1 MSQNIITKNQ
11 FHLLYDLTEDYVF
24 FMRKDGDSFIYEYV
38 NKKAEE
44 IFLECP
50 SGKRME
56 HCIDK
61 FHYKTILYHYNRAC
75 NIKHSIF
82 YQDNHFIHNET
93 IVNETTVIPV
103 FHGEE
108 VFILATTREVTR
120 TKEMQEA
127 TYILESYRKGVND
140 AALVAMTNEVGII
153 EMVNNLFEET
163 SQFNKSE
170 LIGKSF
176 RMINSHFHEEDFFE
190 NMWETIQKGETW
202 RGQIRNRTKNGSFF
216 WVDAHIIPITNEQ
229 GVIEKYLTIQFD
241 NTEKKRIMSELR
253 NIERSF
259 KLITDYSNDLI
270 TITDAEG
277 YVLYS
282 SPSHET
288 ILKYDKEEL
297 LGTYYLNLIA
307 DHSIKILDAEEF
319 FSSSGQNKF
328 RTEFSLKTKDG
339 STIWTD
345 TSITTVENTVDDQE
359 EKWFV
364 FVSREITDKRALED
378 QLKYMAFH
386 DSLTG
391 LPNRRL
397 FQDDFP
403 AFLSSVCSEYPS
415 IGLLYIDGDNFK
427 DINDQFGHEV
437 GDQFLMHFAEKL
449 HESVNYQYKVYRIGG
464 DEFVILI
471 DQVNDYI
478 DNNSPTIDNIVQS
491 IQRTLC
497 KGWVIEEIAFTPTSS
512 IGISIFPNDGITLDE
527 LLDNAD
533 QALYAAK
540 KQGKNKYIYTST
552 VHIS

>member
-24 FMRKDGDSFIYEYV
+24 FMKKDGDSFIYEYV

-50 SGKRME
+50 TGKRME
-56 HCIDK
+56 HCLDE
-61 FHYKTILYHYNRAC
+61 FHYKTILFHYNRAC
-75 NIKHSIF
+75 KIKHSIF
-82 YQDNHFIHNET
+82 YQDNHFLHNET
-93 IVNETTVIPV
+93 IVNETTVIPI
-103 FHGEE
+103 FNGEE
-108 VFILATTREVTR
+108 VYILATTREVTR

-153 EMVNNLFEET
+153 EMVNKLFEET

-190 NMWETIQKGETW
+190 KMWETIQKGETW
-202 RGQIRNRTKNGSFF
+202 RGQIRNRTKYGSFF

-270 TITDAEG
+270 AITDAEG
-277 YVLYS
+277 YLLYS
-282 SPSHET
+282 SPGHET

-297 LGTYYLNLIA
+297 FGTYYLDLIA
-307 DHSIKILDAEEF
+307 DSSIKLLDAEEF
-319 FSSSGQNKF
+319 FSSGEQNKF
-328 RTEFSLKTKDG
+328 RTELSLKAKDG

-345 TSITTVENTVDDQE
+345 TSITTVENTVDDQK

-403 AFLSSVCSEYPS
+403 AALSSVCSEYPS

-427 DINDQFGHEV
+427 EINDQFGHEV

-449 HESVNYQYKVYRIGG
+449 QESVNSQYKVYRIGG
-464 DEFVILI
+464 DEFVIVI
-471 DQVNDYI
+471 DQVKDYI
-478 DNNSPTIDNIVQS
+478 DNISPTIERVVQS
-491 IQRTLC
+491 IQHTLS

-512 IGISIFPNDGITLDE
+512 IGISMFPNDGVSLEE
-527 LLDNAD
+527 LLYNAD
-533 QALYAAK
+533 QALYTAK
-540 KQGKNKYIYTST
+540 KHGKNKYIYTNA